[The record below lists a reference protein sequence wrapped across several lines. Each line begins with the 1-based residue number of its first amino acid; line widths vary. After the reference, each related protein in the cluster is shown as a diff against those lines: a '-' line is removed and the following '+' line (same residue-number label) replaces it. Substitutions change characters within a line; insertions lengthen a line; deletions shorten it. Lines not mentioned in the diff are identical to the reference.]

1 MIKAKNIVKNYGDL
15 EVLKNVSLE
24 IAERE
29 VVSIVGASGAG
40 KTTLLQIL
48 GTLEKSSEPLKFGTE
63 ILINGQDVTKL
74 SDRELS
80 KFRNENI
87 GFIFQFHQLLPEFNA
102 LENICIPA
110 YIKRTNKAE
119 AEKRAKEL
127 MNYLGLSNRLS
138 HKPNQL
144 SGGEQQR
151 VAVARALINQPKVV
165 FADEPSGNL
174 DSKNAEELHELFFN
188 LRKEFGQ
195 TFVIVTHNEELA
207 SITDRKLV
215 MHDGHF
221 HSEIIR

>member
-1 MIKAKNIVKNYGDL
+1 M
-15 EVLKNVSLE
+15 LKNVSLTISEKE
-24 IAERE
+24 I
-29 VVSIVGASGAG
+29 VSIVGASGAG

-48 GTLEKSSEPLKFGTE
+48 GTLEKSTEPKRYNTT
-63 ILINGQDVTKL
+63 INIAGQDITKMK
-74 SDRELS
+74 DAELS

-110 YIKRTNKAE
+110 FIKKTKKSE
-119 AEKRAKEL
+119 AENRAKEL
-127 MNYLGLSNRLS
+127 MSYLGLSNRLT

-151 VAVARALINQPKVV
+151 VAVARALINQPKIV

-174 DSKNAEELHELFFN
+174 DSKNAEELHELFFK
-188 LRKEFGQ
+188 LRDEFGQ

-207 SITDRKLV
+207 NMTDRKLV
-215 MHDGHF
+215 MADGLF
-221 HSEIIR
+221 QKEI